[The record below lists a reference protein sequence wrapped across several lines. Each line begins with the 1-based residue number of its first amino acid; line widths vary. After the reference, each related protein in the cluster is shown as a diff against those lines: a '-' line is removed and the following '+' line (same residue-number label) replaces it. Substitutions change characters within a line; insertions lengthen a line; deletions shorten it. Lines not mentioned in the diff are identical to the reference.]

1 MDENNTQKLNV
12 IQKTMEE
19 VMHSSMIPYSEHV
32 IMDRALPRVEDGLKP
47 VQRRI
52 LYSLYELGI
61 TSDKPYRK
69 SARIVGDCLGK
80 YHPHGDRSVYDAM
93 VRMAQPFSMRHML
106 IDGHGNYGSI
116 DGDSA
121 AAMRYTEAR
130 LAPIA
135 MELLKDLDKD
145 TVKWSLNF
153 DDTIKEPDMLP
164 GRFPNL
170 LVNGASGIAVGLAT
184 NIPPHN
190 LAEVIDGAIAY
201 INNPR
206 INLKDM
212 MKIIKGPD
220 FPSGGY
226 IITGS
231 ELIKAYET
239 GRGKITMRA
248 KVHIEIAENDK
259 KSIVID
265 EIPYQVNKASL
276 LESIMMQR
284 EKRKEQLSGISD
296 ILDESDRN
304 GMRAVIKVKK
314 DADPRAICDDLF
326 KYTQLSQTFGIN
338 MVAIADGK
346 PQQMGILDIIAY
358 YVNYQREIIV
368 KRTKYELDEAKHREH
383 ILTGLMIAVANIDE
397 VVKIIKGS
405 ASVSEAK
412 TNLCQRFLLSEVQAQ
427 AILDLRLA
435 RLTHLEVH
443 KLEKEL
449 AEIRELIEKLQ
460 AILASKK
467 MQMDVIISELN
478 AIKKQYKEPRR
489 SIIINDATDYNIPS
503 DDDEKPIENF
513 IIGYNENGSLKR
525 IPIKNYSMSVKE
537 FTDSS
542 NKNDTHKLLCEAQTN
557 DKVYCFTN
565 MGNCYKVDVMSIP
578 EAKWRD
584 KGDDIKASIPDIK
597 TTEKV
602 VGMYIIKENLPT
614 NKLIFFT
621 REGMIK
627 KSDWSE
633 YGVVKSSF
641 QAIKLKEGDEVIN
654 IEEEIEKSSILF
666 ITALGMGLNA
676 DSSDVP
682 TQGRIS
688 GGVKGILLGE
698 SDYVVFAGQVNDNQ
712 GSVSMIT
719 DKSCSK
725 RIELNELALMGR
737 YRKGLKVFDF
747 KGDCGDKIIWANYLR
762 KKQKIFI
769 ILMDNEDFLTA
780 FNSDDIIKSTRI
792 GKGKNLCKLQ
802 KLNFIKE
809 IFVYNS

>member
-1 MDENNTQKLNV
+1 MEENTQQQI

-19 VMHSSMIPYSEHV
+19 VMHSSMMPYSEHV

-61 TSDKPYRK
+61 TPDKPYRK

-93 VRMAQPFSMRHML
+93 VRMAQQFNMRHTL
-106 IDGHGNYGSI
+106 IDGHGNFGSI

-135 MELLKDLDKD
+135 MELLRDLEKD

-153 DDTIKEPDMLP
+153 DDSIKEPDMLP

-190 LAEVIDGAIAY
+190 LAEVIDGVIAY

-206 INLKDM
+206 ITLKEM

-231 ELIKAYET
+231 ELKKAYET

-248 KVHIEIAENDK
+248 KIHIEVDDNDRR
-259 KSIVID
+259 SIVIK
-265 EIPYQVNKASL
+265 ELPYQVNKASL
-276 LESIMMQR
+276 LESIMNQR
-284 EKRKEQLSGISD
+284 EKRKELLSGISE
-296 ILDESDRN
+296 ILDESDRD

-314 DADPRAICDDLF
+314 DTDPRKICEILF
-326 KYTQLSQTFGIN
+326 KYTQLSQNFGIN

-346 PQQMGILDIIAY
+346 PQQMGLLDIIAY

-368 KRTKYELDEAKHREH
+368 KRTRYELNEAKKREH
-383 ILTGLMIAVANIDE
+383 ILTGLLIAVKNIDE
-397 VVKIIKGS
+397 VVKIIKSS
-405 ASVSEAK
+405 ASVSEARV
-412 TNLCQRFLLSEVQAQ
+412 NLCARFALSEVQAQ
-427 AILDLRLA
+427 AILDMRLA
-435 RLTHLEVH
+435 RLTHLEVN

-449 AEIRELIEKLQ
+449 AQLKILIEKLE

-467 MQMDVIISELN
+467 LQMEVIVSELN
-478 AIKKQYKEPRR
+478 TIKRAYKEPRR
-489 SIIINDATDYNIPS
+489 SEIIKSAEDYYIPA
-503 DDDEKPIENF
+503 DDDEKPIEDF
-513 IIGYNENGSLKR
+513 VIGYNENGSLKR
-525 IPIKNYSMSVKE
+525 IPQKNYSMSVKE

-542 NKNDTHKLLCEAQTN
+542 SQHDIYKLLTQAQTY
-557 DKVYCFTN
+557 DIIYCFTN
-565 MGNCYKVDVMSIP
+565 LGNCYKVDVLSIP

-584 KGDDIKASIPDIK
+584 KGEDLKVCIPDLQDG
-597 TTEKV
+597 E
-602 VGMYIIKENLPT
+602 
-614 NKLIFFT
+614 KLIKIFTVKEKLPEGKLLFFT
-621 REGMIK
+621 KDGMVK

-633 YGVVKSSF
+633 YGIIKSTF
-641 QAIKLKEGDEVIN
+641 LAVKLKDGDEVIN
-654 IEEEIEKSSILF
+654 IEEEIEDSSILF
-666 ITALGMGLNA
+666 VTAQGMGLNA
-676 DSSDVP
+676 ESSDIP
-682 TQGRIS
+682 AQGRIS
-688 GGVKGILLGE
+688 GGVKGILLNEG
-698 SDYVVFAGQVNDNQ
+698 DYVIYAAQIDDQSGHIAL
-712 GSVSMIT
+712 IT
-719 DKSCSK
+719 DKSSSK
-725 RIELNELALMGR
+725 KIELQELGLMSR
-737 YRKGLKVFDF
+737 YRKGLKVFDLKDNF
-747 KGDCGDKIIWANYLR
+747 GDKLIWAKHLR
-762 KKQKIFI
+762 KKEVITI
-769 ILMDNEDFLTA
+769 ILLDNDQYLSA
-780 FNSDDIIKSTRI
+780 FSSEDIIKTNRM

-802 KLNFIKE
+802 KLNYIE
-809 IFVYNS
+809 DVFVYNS